1 MTSIVSWFNHELN
14 SESGGAVWIVGD
26 SKVTDGGDNPSMLL
40 DSGAKVFSIP
50 LLCKVPS
57 SSGAFDKL
65 VLESKV
71 GLAFAGSS
79 LIGLNVH
86 AALSTIF
93 SNLNVIQ
100 QIPTMDELAEY
111 VRMIAKSYIDTLAV
125 MKQEG
130 ALCEFLFVG
139 YCHVTKCYKICE
151 IRPDFTSGMFE
162 LSLTINDSETA
173 KPEDFFILGDKKEQ
187 VSSAIDE
194 YRSEQ
199 ELDSI
204 LWHRAPKMML
214 QKIIEEDKYQTI
226 GGHLQLGICINRDFT
241 PFSSLVGMEAA
252 HLSYLGFDVTGDA
265 SHIGGSMVGII
276 GMA

>member
-1 MTSIVSWFNHELN
+1 MTSIVSWFN
-14 SESGGAVWIVGD
+14 SESGGAVWTVGD
-26 SKVTDGGDNPSMLL
+26 SKVTDGGDDPSMLL

-50 LLCKVPS
+50 LLCKAPGT
-57 SSGAFDKL
+57 SGAFDQL

-93 SNLNVIQ
+93 SNLNVLH
-100 QIPTMDELAEY
+100 QIPSMDELAEY
-111 VRMIAKSYIDTLAV
+111 VKMIAKSYIDTLAV

-139 YCHVTKCYKICE
+139 YCHLTKCYKICE
-151 IRPDFTSGMFE
+151 IRPDFSSGMFE
-162 LSLTINDSETA
+162 LSLTMHDSETA
-173 KPEDFFILGDKKEQ
+173 KPEEFFILGDKKEQ
-187 VSSAIDE
+187 VMTAIE
-194 YRSEQ
+194 GYRSEQ
-199 ELDSI
+199 EFDSI
-204 LWHRAPKMML
+204 LWQRAPKIVL
-214 QKIIEEDKYQTI
+214 QKIIEEDRYPTI

-241 PFSSLVGMEAA
+241 PFSSLVGLQDA
-252 HLSYLGFDVTGDA
+252 HLSYLGFNVTGDA
-265 SHIGGSMVGII
+265 SRIGGSMVGIF